1 MQKNKEEQLKEA
13 LTNTLST
20 EDIQKKLKEETKN
33 IKETREKEEQETKE
47 VEKKEK
53 EEEQKEDKT
62 TEEVKIPFIKDK
74 EHNEEK
80 ESNLLL
86 YLVSTVAALLL
97 ILTIYLFTSDNF
109 NTKTVQIQTADTQE
123 PKTNEIK
130 QVVKEELNKVVKEVE
145 NEIEKKSEKEEDFK
159 TIDNKQ
165 NESKEIIKT
174 VVQKQIVEKEVILEK
189 GNFKK
194 FYNSLKFNTLKC
206 YDFKKANSKP
216 DETCVKQLKPFLDK
230 NKDAIRFEVI
240 PVMSKEDNQLF
251 EGMKKVLSNDN
262 KNYVEKVKEYML
274 RGLSRERV
282 LEVSWKIKEILGEDI
297 VLTPTNYYVKSKENN
312 KGVLIR
318 AYH

>member
-13 LTNTLST
+13 LTKTLST
-20 EDIQKKLKEETKN
+20 EDIQKKLEKETKN
-33 IKETREKEEQETKE
+33 IKEEKNNTKEKDSDEKEAHKKEENETK
-47 VEKKEK
+47 
-53 EEEQKEDKT
+53 
-62 TEEVKIPFIKDK
+62 EEVKIPFIKDK
-74 EHNEEK
+74 EHDEEK

-86 YLVSTVAALLL
+86 YLVSIVAALLL

-109 NTKTVQIQTADTQE
+109 NTKTINVETADTQE
-123 PKTNEIK
+123 PKSNEIK
-130 QVVKEELNKVVKEVE
+130 QVVKEELDKVVKELGD
-145 NEIEKKSEKEEDFK
+145 EIEKKAEKEDDSK
-159 TIDNKQ
+159 TIVENIK
-165 NESKEIIKT
+165 EPKEIVKT

-206 YDFKKANSKP
+206 YDFKAANTKP
-216 DETCVKQLKPFLDK
+216 DESCLKQLKPFLDK

-240 PVMSKEDNQLF
+240 PVMAKDDNQLF
-251 EGMKKVLSNDN
+251 EGMKKVLNNND

-274 RGLSRERV
+274 RGLSRQRV
-282 LEVSWKIKEILGEDI
+282 LEVSWKIKDILGEDI

>member
-13 LTNTLST
+13 LTKTLSKD
-20 EDIQKKLKEETKN
+20 DIQKKLEEETKN
-33 IKETREKEEQETKE
+33 IKEEKNTKEKDSDEKEANKKEENETK
-47 VEKKEK
+47 
-53 EEEQKEDKT
+53 
-62 TEEVKIPFIKDK
+62 EEVKIPFIKDK
-74 EHNEEK
+74 EHDEEK

-86 YLVSTVAALLL
+86 YLVSIVAALLL
-97 ILTIYLFTSDNF
+97 ILTVYLFTSDNF
-109 NTKTVQIQTADTQE
+109 NTKTINVETADTQE
-123 PKTNEIK
+123 PKSNEIK
-130 QVVKEELNKVVKEVE
+130 QVVKEELDKVVKELGD
-145 NEIEKKSEKEEDFK
+145 EIEKKAEKEDDSK
-159 TIDNKQ
+159 TIVENIKEP
-165 NESKEIIKT
+165 NEIVKT

-194 FYNSLKFNTLKC
+194 YYNSLKFATLKC
-206 YDFKKANSKP
+206 YDFEKANSKP
-216 DETCVKQLKPFLDK
+216 DETCLKQLKPFLDK

-240 PVMSKEDNQLF
+240 PVMAKDDNQLF
-251 EGMKKVLSNDN
+251 EGMKKVLNTDN

-274 RGLSRERV
+274 RGLSRQRV